1 MTTDSPTQDSALIKA
16 VRKMLK
22 PLVRLLIQQNITFVG
37 LQNLLKRTYIEVT
50 EESFCLKNKKLTD
63 SRISLLTG
71 IHRADVKRIRNEG
84 PSQISEKEIKA
95 SLSAQIIAKWTGDP
109 DYLDENQRP
118 KPLLKMSAIDAKQTS
133 FEALVLSISKD
144 KHPRSLMDE
153 WLNQG
158 MIEMKTEQGQDWV
171 LLTEKGYIPKADFE
185 EKLFFAGKNI
195 GEHLQVVASNL
206 SNDAQPLFDRAVYYN
221 NLTEQSVTE
230 LETLAK
236 EKLLQLLIDINQK
249 ANALQTAEK
258 SKPEATH
265 AFHLGAYFNKY
276 PNKKPESDHENN

>member
-1 MTTDSPTQDSALIKA
+1 MTTDSEPQETALIKA

-37 LQNLLKRTYIEVT
+37 LQNLLKRTYIEVA

-71 IHRADVKRIRNEG
+71 IHRADVKRIRHEAPG
-84 PSQISEKEIKA
+84 QLTEKEIKA
-95 SLSAQIIAKWTGDP
+95 GLSAQMIAKWTGDP
-109 DYLDENQRP
+109 DYLDPQQRP
-118 KPLLKMSAIDAKQTS
+118 KPLLKSASTENPQAN
-133 FEALVLSISKD
+133 FEDLVLSVSKD

-158 MIEMKTEQGQDWV
+158 IIEIKIEQNQERIF
-171 LLTEKGYIPKADFE
+171 LNEKGYVPEADFE

-195 GEHLQVVASNL
+195 GEHLEVIANNL
-206 SNDAQPLFDRAVYYN
+206 SNNTPPLFDRAVYYDH
-221 NLTEQSVTE
+221 LTQQSLNE

-236 EKLLQLLIDINQK
+236 EKLLQALMDINQK
-249 ANALQTAEK
+249 ANRLQTAEK
-258 SKPEATH
+258 ANAEASH
-265 AFHLGAYFNKY
+265 SFHLGAYFNKHQE
-276 PNKKPESDHENN
+276 PDHENI